1 MDLSNV
7 RRMSKQQYE
16 TVREQLEELG
26 DRVTSRHGD
35 DAPVRQGYRRFLG
48 TLDGLAGRLLDDD
61 EISQRGQDLLR
72 DEEADGT
79 TDGTGAPDEADNA
92 SAGGDNA
99 WATAEAEAEAAD
111 KAKGPDVTDVTETDV
126 TETGAAEEAAGTSGV
141 AGAGAAGAEAGVAGA
156 AEGAAAEGAAVEPE
170 TAGTGETA
178 VVRGRTAP
186 PRTEGSGAARA
197 SAARG
202 WPAEAGPAET
212 GPAESATAG
221 SEPESG
227 PAEVPVGDSWA
238 AANARVAEENAAG
251 DGPAAEANGQAAN
264 VPTVDVVFS
273 LPADVQADR
282 VALCGEFNDW
292 SVESTTLAHQVD
304 GSWSV
309 TVPLVPG
316 TYRYKYLLDGETW
329 ENGSDADRYEE
340 NAYGT
345 LDSVVEVS

>member
-16 TVREQLEELG
+16 TVREQLEEFG

-72 DEEADGT
+72 DDEADGT
-79 TDGTGAPDEADNA
+79 TDGAGAPDEADNA

-111 KAKGPDVTDVTETDV
+111 KAKGPDVTDVTETGATETGV
-126 TETGAAEEAAGTSGV
+126 TETGVAEEAAGTSGV

-156 AEGAAAEGAAVEPE
+156 AEGAAAEPE
-170 TAGTGETA
+170 AG
-178 VVRGRTAP
+178 VVRGKTAP
-186 PRTEGSGAARA
+186 VNTGPATTR
-197 SAARG
+197 
-202 WPAEAGPAET
+202 PAEAGPAEA
-212 GPAESATAG
+212 GPAG

-251 DGPAAEANGQAAN
+251 DGPASEANGEAAN
-264 VPTVDVVFS
+264 APTVDVVFS
-273 LPADVQADR
+273 LPADVKADR

-292 SVESTTLAHQVD
+292 SVENTTLAHQGD
-304 GSWSV
+304 GTWSV
-309 TVPLVPG
+309 TVPLAPG

>member
-16 TVREQLEELG
+16 TVREQLEEFG

-72 DEEADGT
+72 DDEADGT
-79 TDGTGAPDEADNA
+79 TDGAGAPDEADNA

-156 AEGAAAEGAAVEPE
+156 AEGAAAEPE
-170 TAGTGETA
+170 AG
-178 VVRGRTAP
+178 VVRGKTAP
-186 PRTEGSGAARA
+186 VNTGPATTR
-197 SAARG
+197 
-202 WPAEAGPAET
+202 PAEAGPAEA
-212 GPAESATAG
+212 GPAG

-251 DGPAAEANGQAAN
+251 DGPASEANGEAAN
-264 VPTVDVVFS
+264 APTVDVVFS
-273 LPADVQADR
+273 LPADVKADR